1 MKVHLIPSND
11 LDGDLYTRVLCLLQA
26 VPGVNKF
33 MSSASGNILLPED
46 IREQQEIPDKQS
58 FEKKSFDYPSMQRTA
73 SMRPGRTWSF
83 PHIRWSV
90 GWRDIFH
97 EVQAYRERYQIPTD
111 QFAILLTPTANKKNW
126 FALLD
131 ESKPFNGFIHTD
143 EWEHY
148 ISCDPAI
155 PVAFEVVALI
165 LQKHIFQ
172 KYSDIERLTH
182 ERAIGCISDLCI
194 KKSDII
200 LKMRTADIC
209 PTCMTSV
216 QAHLSLPEIHHALAI
231 LESLRVKMLYA
242 QNFKQNSPPSRLT
255 IGRGGRIFLKDY
267 ENIEIRMPSMEKA
280 LYILFLRYPEGL
292 FLSELKNYHTEL
304 VDIYVKISFRGV
316 LDDMK
321 ERINK
326 LINNEDDNKSKE
338 KSEGY
343 DQISVKLSR
352 IKKAFTDAI
361 GSSLADQYIIQGAN
375 AEKKLIKLD
384 REMVQNVLL

>member
-33 MSSASGNILLPED
+33 MSSGLGSIYISED
-46 IREQQEIPDKQS
+46 IRGQQEIPDRKT
-58 FEKKSFDYPSMQRTA
+58 FEKKRFQYSSGEVAMNRAPS
-73 SMRPGRTWSF
+73 RTWTF
-83 PHIRWSV
+83 PHIRWAV
-90 GWRDIFH
+90 RWRDIFH
-97 EVQAYRERYQIPTD
+97 EIQEFREEYLIPDD

-131 ESKPFNGFIHTD
+131 ENRPYNGFIHTD

-155 PVAFEVVALI
+155 PIAFEVVALA

-172 KYSDIERLTH
+172 KYSEIERLTH

-209 PTCMTSV
+209 PDCMTRV
-216 QAHLSLPEIHHALAI
+216 QTHLSSPEIHHALAI
-231 LESLRVKMLYA
+231 LESLRVKMLFA

-255 IGRGGRIFLKDY
+255 IGKGGRIFLSDY

-280 LYILFLRYPEGL
+280 LYILFLRHPEGL
-292 FLSELKNYHTEL
+292 HISSLSDYRDELT
-304 VDIYVKISFRGV
+304 DIYSQISTRGMME
-316 LDDMK
+316 DMAR
-321 ERINK
+321 RITEMTNI
-326 LINNEDDNKSKE
+326 LN
-338 KSEGY
+338 
-343 DQISVKLSR
+343 DQVSVKLSR

-361 GSSLADQYIIQGAN
+361 GTSLADWYIVQGPN
-375 AEKKLIKLD
+375 SERKSIKLNSSLIIF
-384 REMVQNVLL
+384 Q

>member
-11 LDGDLYTRVLCLLQA
+11 LDGDLYTRVFCLLQA

-33 MSSASGNILLPED
+33 ISSGSGNILLPDD

-131 ESKPFNGFIHTD
+131 ENKPFNGFIHTD

-242 QNFKQNSPPSRLT
+242 QNFKQNSPPSKLM
-255 IGRGGRIFLKDY
+255 IGKGGRIFLTDY

-280 LYILFLRYPEGL
+280 LYILFLRHPEGL
-292 FLSELKNYHTEL
+292 YLSSLEHYRKELI
-304 VDIYVKISFRGV
+304 DIYCQISTRGMRE
-316 LDDMK
+316 DMNQ
-321 ERINK
+321 RITDLLNA
-326 LINNEDDNKSKE
+326 LR
-338 KSEGY
+338 
-343 DQISVKLSR
+343 DQLSVKLSR

-361 GSSLADQYIIQGAN
+361 GASLADWYIIQGPN
-375 AEKKLIKLD
+375 SERKSIKLNPSL
-384 REMVQNVLL
+384 VIFQ

>member
-11 LDGDLYTRVLCLLQA
+11 LNGDLFTQVLGLLQA

-33 MSSASGNILLPED
+33 ISSGLGTILIPEEM
-46 IREQQEIPDKQS
+46 REVEEIPDKMT
-58 FEKKSFDYPSMQRTA
+58 FEKKIFEYPEVIRSRRAT
-73 SMRPGRTWSF
+73 RTWTF
-83 PHIRWSV
+83 PHFRRAARWH
-90 GWRDIFH
+90 DIFH
-97 EVQAYRERYQIPTD
+97 EIQEFRDEYQIPPD
-111 QFAILLTPTANKKNW
+111 QFAILLTPTANRNNW

-131 ESKPFNGFIHTD
+131 ENRPYNGFIHTD

-155 PVAFEVVALI
+155 PIAFEVVALA

-209 PTCMTSV
+209 PKCMTIV
-216 QAHLSLPEIHHALAI
+216 QEHLSLPEIHHALAI
-231 LESLRVKMLYA
+231 LESLRVKMLFA

-255 IGRGGRIFLKDY
+255 IGKGGRIFLSDY

-280 LYILFLRYPEGL
+280 LYILFLRHPEGL
-292 FLSELKNYHTEL
+292 HISSLSDYRNELT
-304 VDIYVKISFRGV
+304 DIYSQISTRGMME
-316 LDDMK
+316 DMAR
-321 ERINK
+321 RITEMTNI
-326 LINNEDDNKSKE
+326 LN
-338 KSEGY
+338 
-343 DQISVKLSR
+343 DQVSVKLSR

-375 AEKKLIKLD
+375 AEKKTIKLTRD
-384 REMVQNVLL
+384 LVQNLF

>member
-280 LYILFLRYPEGL
+280 LYILFLRHPEGIY
-292 FLSELKNYHTEL
+292 LSSLSDYRAEL
-304 VDIYVKISFRGV
+304 VEIYTSISTRGMRE
-316 LDDMK
+316 DMAR
-321 ERINK
+321 RIIDLTN
-326 LINNEDDNKSKE
+326 IVN
-338 KSEGY
+338 
-343 DQISVKLSR
+343 DQVSVKLSR
-352 IKKAFTDAI
+352 IKRAFIDAI
-361 GSSLADQYIIQGAN
+361 GSSLAEQYIIQGAN
-375 AEKKLIKLD
+375 SEKRVIKLD
-384 REMVQNVLL
+384 RKQVNYD